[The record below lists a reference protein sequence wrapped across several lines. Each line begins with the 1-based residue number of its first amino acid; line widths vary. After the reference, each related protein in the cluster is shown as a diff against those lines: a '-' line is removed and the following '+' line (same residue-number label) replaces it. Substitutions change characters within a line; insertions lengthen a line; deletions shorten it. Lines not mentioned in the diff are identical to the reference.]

1 MFKLPFRYPTCF
13 ACRAFEHSSIRASV
27 RQEQTPTLENLRC
40 TISCTAYR
48 VWGPIKSS
56 FGPTIRLQR
65 KMGFSRSSVSVGLN
79 FTFDPTHTNRET
91 GVAVSLSANQGQYE
105 MGVESNLSENGPEY
119 AFTGQL
125 HGFGNLRAGIEVWNH
140 SFKELLHPLTAVDN
154 SRVFFGCRVNRSVVK
169 TDTRFCL
176 LPFESMK
183 NSVSSNLDEAQS
195 DSNSLPSKDKQIEL
209 VFRQKNSKTN

>member
-1 MFKLPFRYPTCF
+1 MGSLAKAKEQPDKAAQTCKQKKQQV
-13 ACRAFEHSSIRASV
+13 ASYRREQRASV
-27 RQEQTPTLENLRC
+27 RQEQTPTLENLRG

-65 KMGFSRSSVSVGLN
+65 KMGFSRSSASVGLN

-125 HGFGNLRAGIEVWNH
+125 HGFGNLRAGIEV
-140 SFKELLHPLTAVDN
+140 
-154 SRVFFGCRVNRSVVK
+154 
-169 TDTRFCL
+169 
-176 LPFESMK
+176 
-183 NSVSSNLDEAQS
+183 
-195 DSNSLPSKDKQIEL
+195 
-209 VFRQKNSKTN
+209 